1 MSLPGGSAEQR
12 SLTGSR
18 WWHPLWC
25 QRSGPLS
32 WQVTRTES
40 SETTSSRA
48 SPTASTLGS
57 TMGGTATSNMGSA
70 SKNGEVVQAY
80 LDKEVAL
87 GRIVGPIHPSSV
99 PCGTQVSPIGVIP
112 KSNQQGK
119 WRLIV
124 DLSSPEGRSVNG
136 GIEPELCSLHYLRLD
151 EVVQQISKAGQGAL
165 LAKMDIDSAYR
176 NVPVHP
182 ADRPLLGMQWKRSI
196 FFDTRLPFGLRS
208 APKIFSAVADSLQW
222 SFLRRGVSWVAHYL
236 DDFITVGSPE
246 SPECQTNLKIML
258 ATCQRLG
265 VPVAQKKCAG
275 PAAVLVFLGFELDT
289 NQMVIRLP
297 EDKLHRTR
305 SLVSD
310 WLGKKACKK
319 RDLESLLGHLQHAAT
334 VVCPSRTSVR
344 RLIELVSTVQTWD
357 RWIRLSSST
366 RSDLNWWF
374 VFMERWNGV
383 SMVPKVSMPA
393 IQLETDA
400 SGSWGC
406 GAHWGSWWLQWKWE
420 GPSIEWPIS
429 PKELLPILLAVSIWG
444 EHWGGRLVECHCD
457 NMAVVAVVNSG
468 RSH

>member
-1 MSLPGGSAEQR
+1 MAHLREFAR
-12 SLTGSR
+12 R
-18 WWHPLWC
+18 
-25 QRSGPLS
+25 
-32 WQVTRTES
+32 V
-40 SETTSSRA
+40 SRA
-48 SPTASTLGS
+48 EVPDWLQMVASPLVPKEWAIELAGHPDREFRDYILKGISHGFHIGFDYGRYTCRP
-57 TMGGTATSNMGSA
+57 ATSNMGSA

-124 DLSSPEGRSVNG
+124 DLSSPGGRSVNG

-182 ADRPLLGMQWKRSI
+182 ADRPLLGMQWKGSI

-208 APKIFSAVADSLQW
+208 APKIFSAVADALQW

-265 VPVAQKKCAG
+265 VPVAQK
-275 PAAVLVFLGFELDT
+275 
-289 NQMVIRLP
+289 
-297 EDKLHRTR
+297 
-305 SLVSD
+305 
-310 WLGKKACKK
+310 
-319 RDLESLLGHLQHAAT
+319 
-334 VVCPSRTSVR
+334 SVR
-344 RLIELVSTVQTWD
+344 AQRQCWYFWGLNLIP
-357 RWIRLSSST
+357 I
-366 RSDLNWWF
+366 
-374 VFMERWNGV
+374 
-383 SMVPKVSMPA
+383 
-393 IQLETDA
+393 
-400 SGSWGC
+400 
-406 GAHWGSWWLQWKWE
+406 KW
-420 GPSIEWPIS
+420 
-429 PKELLPILLAVSIWG
+429 
-444 EHWGGRLVECHCD
+444 
-457 NMAVVAVVNSG
+457 
-468 RSH
+468 